1 MRGLRQ
7 THTRAVL
14 LLAGAFV
21 VLAIARP
28 VAADTTVTAANL
40 PLKSSGSASG
50 SSWNLSTNGYLGTY
64 VRLDKS
70 GTLKLTMNALGTS
83 SKGVAPDL
91 TLAIADYKKSFAVT
105 STTGGYYTYTS
116 PILPAGTYFVRTQL
130 DNSRTVRLNNAPVT
144 LTPKL
149 TLKSLTVGANAKV
162 LSSNTDDNVRAAA
175 NTYID
180 NFRQGTATLKIPG
193 LTAGQAVHVRL
204 TNNAFKL
211 GTYVPGTSLNDVN
224 DYLGSNAPAGSHAAN
239 FQSFINGRFNSLV
252 ASNAAKWGSNE
263 PSQGNVDMAGSDAM
277 MAYARSHGMQA
288 RMHNLL
294 WGDQQPAF
302 VNDLVSRAQNGDA
315 GAKTS
320 LVNAISQRITY
331 TVSYNNYI
339 NGATRGNTFTQMD
352 VLNESLHNS
361 KYWRVLG
368 ASGVADIYK
377 KTATALAGI
386 GSNAKLYLN
395 EYNVLQYSPSTYS
408 TSTGT
413 LSGSDSYA
421 NWYRQHITDVNNA
434 GFAAGGTKNVVG
446 GIGMQYYSTTSGNIP
461 SVGTM
466 QKALQNF
473 SIEGLPMSLT
483 EFGVQDTVRDGT
495 APQIMD
501 DAIRMMMGTAGV
513 DTFMYWGWDPGA
525 TDRLGSGSTLVNSN
539 WRRADGSWDL
549 TAVGKR
555 FEYLYGRGLD
565 PTAPGANADGSNP
578 KPWSTDLTR
587 TVNADGTINFK
598 GFYGDY
604 AVDVGGKTYNFTFNK
619 GTNSYTLQSSAGRL
633 FASDMPEPV
642 GLAIF
647 GMAGMLGLRRSR
659 KC

>member
-1 MRGLRQ
+1 M
-7 THTRAVL
+7 
-14 LLAGAFV
+14 
-21 VLAIARP
+21 
-28 VAADTTVTAANL
+28 
-40 PLKSSGSASG
+40 
-50 SSWNLSTNGYLGTY
+50 
-64 VRLDKS
+64 
-70 GTLKLTMNALGTS
+70 
-83 SKGVAPDL
+83 
-91 TLAIADYKKSFAVT
+91 AIADYKKSFAVT

-162 LSSNTDDNVRAAA
+162 LSSNTDDNARAAA

-180 NFRQGTATLKIPG
+180 AFRQGTASLKLLGAAPG
-193 LTAGQAVHVRL
+193 QTVHVRL

-211 GTYVPGTSLNDVN
+211 GTYVPGTNLNDVN
-224 DYLGSNAPAGSHAAN
+224 GYLGSNAPAGSHADN
-239 FQSFINGRFNSLV
+239 FQSFINGRFNAMV
-252 ASNAAKWGSNE
+252 ASNAGKWESNE
-263 PSQGNVDMAGSDAM
+263 PSQGSVDMAGSDAM
-277 MAYARSHGMQA
+277 MAYARSHNMSA

-302 VNDLVSRAQNGDA
+302 VNDLLTRARNGDA
-315 GAKTS
+315 SAKAS
-320 LVNAISQRITY
+320 LVSAISQRITY
-331 TVSYNNYI
+331 TVNYNNYI
-339 NGATRGNTFTQMD
+339 NGATRGTTFTQMD

-361 KYWRVLG
+361 KYWKVLG

-377 KTATALAGI
+377 KTAAALASA

-395 EYNVLQYSPSTYS
+395 EYNVLQYSPSTYNS
-408 TSTGT
+408 GTGT
-413 LSGSDSYA
+413 LSGSDAYA

-434 GFAAGGTKNVVG
+434 GFAAGATKNVVS

-466 QKALQNF
+466 QKALQNL
-473 SIEGLPMSLT
+473 SIEGLPMALT

-539 WRRADGSWDL
+539 FRNADGSWDL

-565 PTAPGANADGSNP
+565 PTAPGARADGSNP
-578 KPWSTDLTR
+578 KPWTTDLTR
-587 TVNADGTINFK
+587 TVNADGTINFN

-604 AVDVGGKTYNFTFNK
+604 AVDVGGKTYAFTFNK
-619 GTNSYTLQSSAGRL
+619 GTNSYTLQSSPGG
-633 FASDMPEPV
+633 FAASMVPEPMSLACA
-642 GLAIF
+642 GLLLL
-647 GMAGMLGLRRSR
+647 LGRRQR
-659 KC
+659 V